1 MIEIRNLQKQFSN
14 RMILEKINL
23 TFEDG
28 KIYALIGKSGSGKS
42 TLLNIIAKLIPYED
56 GVVEYGGKDIKKINE
71 HMFYRDYLGYLFQH
85 FGLIENESIGQNLEL
100 GFIGQKLS
108 KKDKLV
114 RKLEV
119 LEKVNLSH
127 LTLDQKIYELSG
139 GEAQRVALAKIFL
152 KNPPLILAD
161 EPTAS
166 LDPVNSQEVIEL
178 LTSLKTEDKIIIIAT
193 HNPAVWEKAD
203 VVVRMEDL

>member
-71 HMFYRDYLGYLFQH
+71 HIFYRDYLGYLFQH

-127 LTLDQKIYELSG
+127 LTIDQKIYELSG

-166 LDPVNSQEVIEL
+166 LDPINSQEVIEL
-178 LTSLKTEDKIIIIAT
+178 LTSLKSEDKIIIIAT

>member
-14 RMILEKINL
+14 RVILEKINL
-23 TFEDG
+23 SFEEG

-42 TLLNIIAKLIPYED
+42 TLLNIIAKLIPFDD
-56 GVVEYGGKDIKKINE
+56 GSVEYDGKDIKKINE
-71 HMFYRDYLGYLFQH
+71 HIFYRDYLGYLFQH

-108 KKDKLV
+108 KKDKLA

-127 LTLDQKIYELSG
+127 LTINQKIYELSG

-178 LTSLKTEDKIIIIAT
+178 LTSLKTENKIIIIAT

>member
-42 TLLNIIAKLIPYED
+42 TLLNIIAKLIPYDD
-56 GVVEYGGKDIKKINE
+56 GAVEYGGKDIKKINE
-71 HMFYRDYLGYLFQH
+71 HIFYRDYLGYLFQH
-85 FGLIENESIGQNLEL
+85 FGLIENETIGQNLEL

-166 LDPVNSQEVIEL
+166 LDPINSQEVIEL

>member
-42 TLLNIIAKLIPYED
+42 TLLNIIAKLIPYDD
-56 GVVEYGGKDIKKINE
+56 GAVEYGGKDIKKINE
-71 HMFYRDYLGYLFQH
+71 HIFYRDYLGYLFQH
-85 FGLIENESIGQNLEL
+85 FGLIENETIGQNLEL

-108 KKDKLV
+108 KKDKLA

-161 EPTAS
+161 EPTTLLRSYQFSRSYRA
-166 LDPVNSQEVIEL
+166 LDFTQNRE
-178 LTSLKTEDKIIIIAT
+178 
-193 HNPAVWEKAD
+193 
-203 VVVRMEDL
+203 

>member
-14 RMILEKINL
+14 RVILEKINL
-23 TFEDG
+23 TFEEG

-42 TLLNIIAKLIPYED
+42 TLLNIIAKLIPYDD
-56 GVVEYGGKDIKKINE
+56 GLVEYGGKDIKKINA
-71 HMFYRDYLGYLFQH
+71 HIFYRDYLGYLFQH
-85 FGLIENESIGQNLEL
+85 FGLIENETVGQNLEL

-108 KKDKLV
+108 KKDKLA

-178 LTSLKTEDKIIIIAT
+178 LTSLKTENKIIIIAT

>member
-1 MIEIRNLQKQFSN
+1 MIEIRNLQKQFSD
-14 RMILEKINL
+14 RVILEKINL
-23 TFEDG
+23 TFEEG

-42 TLLNIIAKLIPYED
+42 TLLNIIAKLVPYDD
-56 GVVEYGGKDIKKINE
+56 GLVEYGGTDIKKMNE
-71 HMFYRDYLGYLFQH
+71 HIFYRDYLGYLFQH
-85 FGLIENESIGQNLEL
+85 FGLIENETIGQNLEL
-100 GFIGQKLS
+100 GFVGQKLS
-108 KKDKLV
+108 KKDKLA

-127 LTLDQKIYELSG
+127 LTLEQKIYELSG

-178 LTSLKTEDKIIIIAT
+178 LISLKDEKKIIIIAT

>member
-42 TLLNIIAKLIPYED
+42 TLLNIIAKLVPYDD
-56 GVVEYGGKDIKKINE
+56 GLVEYGGTDIKKMNE
-71 HMFYRDYLGYLFQH
+71 HIFYRDYLGYLFQH
-85 FGLIENESIGQNLEL
+85 FGLIENETIGQNLEL
-100 GFIGQKLS
+100 GFVGQKLS
-108 KKDKLV
+108 KKDKLA

>member
-14 RMILEKINL
+14 RVILEKINL
-23 TFEDG
+23 TFEEG

-42 TLLNIIAKLIPYED
+42 TLLNIIAKLIPFDD
-56 GVVEYGGKDIKKINE
+56 GSVEYDGKDIKKINE
-71 HMFYRDYLGYLFQH
+71 HIFYRDYLGYLFQH

-108 KKDKLV
+108 KKDKLA

-127 LTLDQKIYELSG
+127 LTLNQKIYELSG

-178 LTSLKTEDKIIIIAT
+178 LTSLKTENKIIIIAT

>member
-71 HMFYRDYLGYLFQH
+71 HIFYRDYLGYLFQH

>member
-42 TLLNIIAKLIPYED
+42 TLLNIIAKLIPYDD
-56 GVVEYGGKDIKKINE
+56 GAVEYGGKDIKKINE
-71 HMFYRDYLGYLFQH
+71 HIFYRDYLGYLFQY
-85 FGLIENESIGQNLEL
+85 FGLIENETIGQNLEL

-108 KKDKLV
+108 KKDKLA

-166 LDPVNSQEVIEL
+166 LDPINSQEVIEL

>member
-1 MIEIRNLQKQFSN
+1 MIEIKNLQKRFSS
-14 RMILEKINL
+14 RTILEKINL
-23 TFEDG
+23 TFEEG

-42 TLLNIIAKLIPYED
+42 TLLNIIAKLVPYDD
-56 GVVEYGGKDIKKINE
+56 GLVEYGGKDIQKINE
-71 HMFYRDYLGYLFQH
+71 HVFYREYLGYLFQH
-85 FGLIENESIGQNLEL
+85 FGLIENETIGQNLEL

-108 KKDKLV
+108 KKDKLS

-127 LTLDQKIYELSG
+127 LSLDQKIYELSG

-161 EPTAS
+161 EPTAA

>member
-42 TLLNIIAKLIPYED
+42 TLLNIISKLIPYED

-71 HMFYRDYLGYLFQH
+71 HIFYRDYLGYLFQH

>member
-71 HMFYRDYLGYLFQH
+71 HIFYRDYLGYLFQH

-127 LTLDQKIYELSG
+127 LSLDQKIYELSG

>member
-1 MIEIRNLQKQFSN
+1 MIEIKNLQKRFSS
-14 RMILEKINL
+14 RTILEKINL
-23 TFEDG
+23 TFEEG

-42 TLLNIIAKLIPYED
+42 TLLNIIAKLVPYDD
-56 GVVEYGGKDIKKINE
+56 GLVEYGGKDIKKINE
-71 HMFYRDYLGYLFQH
+71 HVFYREYLGYLFQH
-85 FGLIENESIGQNLEL
+85 FGLIENETIGQNLEL

-108 KKDKLV
+108 KKDKLS

-127 LTLDQKIYELSG
+127 LSLDQKIYELSG

-161 EPTAS
+161 EPTAA

>member
-14 RMILEKINL
+14 RVILEKINL
-23 TFEDG
+23 TFEEG

-42 TLLNIIAKLIPYED
+42 TLLNIIAKLIPFDD
-56 GVVEYGGKDIKKINE
+56 GSVEYDGKDIKKINE
-71 HMFYRDYLGYLFQH
+71 HIFYRDYLGYLFQH

-108 KKDKLV
+108 KKDKLA

-139 GEAQRVALAKIFL
+139 GEAQRIALAKIFL

>member
-42 TLLNIIAKLIPYED
+42 TLLNIIAKLIPYDD
-56 GVVEYGGKDIKKINE
+56 GAVEYGGKDIKKINE
-71 HMFYRDYLGYLFQH
+71 HIFYRDYLGYLFQH
-85 FGLIENESIGQNLEL
+85 FGLIENETISQNLEL

-108 KKDKLV
+108 KKDKLA

-166 LDPVNSQEVIEL
+166 LDPINSQEVIEL
-178 LTSLKTEDKIIIIAT
+178 LTSLKTEHKIIIIAT
-193 HNPAVWEKAD
+193 HNSAVWEKAD

>member
-14 RMILEKINL
+14 RVILEKINL
-23 TFEDG
+23 TFEEG

-42 TLLNIIAKLIPYED
+42 TLLNIIAKLIPFDD
-56 GVVEYGGKDIKKINE
+56 GSVEYDGKDIKKINE
-71 HMFYRDYLGYLFQH
+71 HIFYRDYLGYLFQH

-108 KKDKLV
+108 KKDKLA

-127 LTLDQKIYELSG
+127 LTINQKIYELSG

-178 LTSLKTEDKIIIIAT
+178 LTSLKTENKIIIIAT

>member
-71 HMFYRDYLGYLFQH
+71 HIFYRDYLGYLFQH

-166 LDPVNSQEVIEL
+166 LDPVNSREVIEL

>member
-42 TLLNIIAKLIPYED
+42 TLLNIIAKLIPYDD
-56 GVVEYGGKDIKKINE
+56 GAVEYGGKDIKKINE
-71 HMFYRDYLGYLFQH
+71 HIFYRDYLGYLFQH
-85 FGLIENESIGQNLEL
+85 FGLIENETIGQNLEL

-108 KKDKLV
+108 KKDKLA

-166 LDPVNSQEVIEL
+166 LDPINSQEVIEL
-178 LTSLKTEDKIIIIAT
+178 LTSLKTENKIIIIAT
-193 HNPAVWEKAD
+193 HNSAVWEKAD

>member
-71 HMFYRDYLGYLFQH
+71 HIFYRDYLGYLFQH

-166 LDPVNSQEVIEL
+166 LDPINSQEVIEL

>member
-42 TLLNIIAKLIPYED
+42 TLLNIIVKLIPYED

-71 HMFYRDYLGYLFQH
+71 HIFYRDYLGYLFQH

>member
-42 TLLNIIAKLIPYED
+42 TLLNIIAKLIPYDD
-56 GVVEYGGKDIKKINE
+56 GAVEYGGKDIKKINE
-71 HMFYRDYLGYLFQH
+71 HIFYRDYLGYLFQH
-85 FGLIENESIGQNLEL
+85 FGLIENETIGQNLEL

-108 KKDKLV
+108 KKDKLA

-166 LDPVNSQEVIEL
+166 LGPINSQEVIEL
-178 LTSLKTEDKIIIIAT
+178 LTSLKTENKIIIIAT
-193 HNPAVWEKAD
+193 HNSAVWEKAD

>member
-42 TLLNIIAKLIPYED
+42 TLLNIIAKLIPFDD
-56 GVVEYGGKDIKKINE
+56 GSVEYDGKDIKKINE
-71 HMFYRDYLGYLFQH
+71 HIFYRDYLGYLFQH